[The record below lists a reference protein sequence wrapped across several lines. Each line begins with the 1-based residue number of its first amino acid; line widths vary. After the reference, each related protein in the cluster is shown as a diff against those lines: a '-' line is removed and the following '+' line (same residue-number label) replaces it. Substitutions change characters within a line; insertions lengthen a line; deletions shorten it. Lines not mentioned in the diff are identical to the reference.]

1 MNKLEYYVKYI
12 EYCIKKKSAV
22 FTSDIS
28 FHAKRLKK
36 ISGNYP
42 DLHNPVTLNE
52 KICHRHTTHFIQC

>member
-52 KICHRHTTHFIQC
+52 KICHR